1 MFGGGLHMAS
11 WFYASEGKQQGPFP
25 EGQFRD
31 LVAQGVV
38 RPDTLV
44 WTEGMAGWQKAAEI
58 PGLIGGGAPPVVPA
72 GGPPMTGGSG
82 SGGYAAAAS
91 GGSLS
96 IDFDI
101 LEFTWRTLALV
112 IGSCFI
118 IPVPWLFVWYTK
130 WIVSCVKVPGRP
142 NLSFTGDAMTL
153 VPWYFGF
160 IILAIALGYIGSE
173 ILNNLLF
180 IVQVVLY
187 WLLIKWMIANL
198 ASNGQPLGLSFTG
211 SVWAYIG
218 WNLLFAISIIT
229 IIGWAWVAAAQM
241 RWFCRS
247 IEGTRREIVF
257 KGSGLDILWRGIVA
271 AILCALI
278 IPIPWVYRWIM
289 NWFASQTELVPRG
302 SVAA

>member
-1 MFGGGLHMAS
+1 MAS

-31 LVAQGVV
+31 LISQGVV

-58 PGLIGGGAPPVVPA
+58 PGLVGGGPPMVPA
-72 GGPPMTGGSG
+72 GGPPMMG
-82 SGGYAAAAS
+82 SGGYAGGGG
-91 GGSLS
+91 GGSLAV
-96 IDFDI
+96 DFGI
-101 LEFTWRTLALV
+101 LEFTWRTLVLA
-112 IGSCFI
+112 IGSCFV
-118 IPVPWLFVWYTK
+118 IPVPWLFVWYTN
-130 WIVSCVKVPGRP
+130 WIVPCIKVPGRP
-142 NLSFTGDAMTL
+142 NLSFTGSAMTL
-153 VPWYFGF
+153 VPWFFGF
-160 IILAIALGYIGSE
+160 IVLAIAIGVIGST
-173 ILNNLLF
+173 LLSNLLF
-180 IVQVVLY
+180 IAQIVLY

-211 SVWAYIG
+211 TVWAYVG

-271 AILCALI
+271 AILSSLI

-289 NWFASQTELVPRG
+289 NWFASQTVLAPRG
-302 SVAA
+302 SQGA